1 MASNSHA
8 VDINAML
15 DDAEAEG
22 TDVSDI
28 RETNREQIA
37 EELEDAA
44 DRLDAAAVRAPGS
57 VESRLRDLEV
67 DCRELARVCRAAEE
81 RLTDAEVAE
90 AMYHDPY
97 GGQR

>member
-8 VDINAML
+8 TDINAML
-15 DDAEAEG
+15 DDAESDG
-22 TDVSDI
+22 VDVSSA
-28 RETNREQIA
+28 REKNREQIA
-37 EELEDAA
+37 EDLEAVA
-44 DRLDAAAVRAPGS
+44 DQLDAAAVRAPGS